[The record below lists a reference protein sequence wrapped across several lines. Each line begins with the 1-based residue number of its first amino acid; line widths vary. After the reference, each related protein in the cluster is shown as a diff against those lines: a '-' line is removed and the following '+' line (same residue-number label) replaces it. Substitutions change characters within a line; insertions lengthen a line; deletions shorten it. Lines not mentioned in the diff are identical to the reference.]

1 MVCLGGG
8 VGCWVPLRGCVGGVF
23 GWGCWVLGTSEGL
36 QTGMGVLRG
45 TQGTGTLRLGT
56 LHDVEHP
63 PQHAAG
69 QGAVGH
75 LRHEEPDTQP
85 RRGEERRGE
94 ERSGV
99 F

>member
-1 MVCLGGG
+1 M
-8 VGCWVPLRGCVGGVF
+8 
-23 GWGCWVLGTSEGL
+23 LGTSEGL